1 VPDDAPWLSSEELRA
16 WILLMTLVE
25 SLPAAL
31 DAQLRAAAGINHF
44 EYQML
49 AGLCDHPDGLRM
61 SDLAAFATGSASRVS
76 HAMGRL
82 ERRGLVRRTPDPDDP
97 RAVRAHIT
105 AEGRRFM
112 VEVAPGHV
120 REARR
125 LVFDVLTPA
134 QVGQLER
141 IAGRVVTV
149 TAPDVSRLLR
159 EGMVPAFDAG

>member
-1 VPDDAPWLSSEELRA
+1 VPDETPWLDSDELRA
-16 WILLMTLVE
+16 WILLMTMAE

-31 DAQLRAAAGINHF
+31 DAQLRATAGINHF

-49 AGLCDHPDGLRM
+49 AGLSDHPDGLRM

-82 ERRGLVRRTPDPDDP
+82 ERRGLVRRTPDQDDP

-105 AEGRRFM
+105 AEGTRFM
-112 VEVAPGHV
+112 VDVAPGHV

-141 IAGRVVTV
+141 IAARVVTV
-149 TAPDVSRLLR
+149 AAPEVSRLLR
-159 EGMVPAFDAG
+159 DGMVPAFDGG